1 MITKKN
7 LLTALLFLFVSCP
20 VWSQILKSSGIIV
33 KAGKGEIAYNTPT
46 HIDNMDTDIK
56 NSYIKGKAALEFG
69 YRFRLQP
76 NKSRFFYDID
86 ASGGY
91 SKYEYAMNFLPKENT
106 QYTGSSGSNV
116 LLSFSLTGMANY
128 NIFKGLNIGLGVQPT
143 VYIWEKK
150 FFDIPL
156 LAKVS
161 YDLKYVELGFSYK
174 YGLTRNYKVPL
185 FKDNRLSQWQFSIY
199 IPLWK
204 K

>member
-20 VWSQILKSSGIIV
+20 MWSQILKSSGIIV

-91 SKYEYAMNFLPKENT
+91 SKYEYAMNFLPKKISALSYILIYN
-106 QYTGSSGSNV
+106 N
-116 LLSFSLTGMANY
+116 LL
-128 NIFKGLNIGLGVQPT
+128 
-143 VYIWEKK
+143 
-150 FFDIPL
+150 
-156 LAKVS
+156 
-161 YDLKYVELGFSYK
+161 
-174 YGLTRNYKVPL
+174 
-185 FKDNRLSQWQFSIY
+185 
-199 IPLWK
+199 
-204 K
+204 

>member
-1 MITKKN
+1 
-7 LLTALLFLFVSCP
+7 
-20 VWSQILKSSGIIV
+20 
-33 KAGKGEIAYNTPT
+33 
-46 HIDNMDTDIK
+46 
-56 NSYIKGKAALEFG
+56 
-69 YRFRLQP
+69 
-76 NKSRFFYDID
+76 
-86 ASGGY
+86 
-91 SKYEYAMNFLPKENT
+91 MNFLPKENT

-143 VYIWEKK
+143 VYIWEEK